1 MKTTALLLPLLAL
14 APLVAARAED
24 PATNAPAVPP
34 ALLVRVAS
42 IEEIEK
48 AIRGVADAV
57 GMPALAEEPI
67 RSLRE
72 GLAEM
77 GVDVDPSRPVVLALA
92 DPRAS
97 EEMAVAVPGPE
108 PSAERL
114 AAAFGGAT
122 PERGADGVWRQPGA
136 EGNGTAMLRRDGYNV
151 FAHPRERLAFAD
163 ALLAAAAAPRF
174 PGAAL
179 EATVR
184 GEALRTIER
193 ELAWA
198 PGVPGPSLAPLET
211 VSFGAAFDASA
222 GLFVPLAATPA
233 ESAAGAFEAL
243 AAAPALDPAGAIWRD
258 DALFAFAVSDL
269 GTVFGGFAVSF
280 FALTATNYAQNVA
293 FALRRRG
300 ADPEEIARAERSAR
314 EAIERAEESLAL
326 LRSAGAASGFA
337 ALAPG
342 GALES
347 VAETAFRDSAAVDRL
362 RARWRAEA
370 DGRDVPVEMWVGSA
384 TNAFAFR
391 QTDDGWE
398 FGCRPWADGEE
409 PSGPDAT
416 GPLAAMRRFFG
427 PDGLRGEV
435 RRVAGPGPGER
446 LVSAVGPA
454 GSPLPAPTGERPPD
468 GAALERFVPGAKR
481 VACVQAHLVDFARF
495 ALSPALGDAA
505 DALPRGG
512 RFRWDAGVRDGAP
525 VGLFAFDPA
534 ELRAWVS
541 LAMLGVSRAMAPA
554 APAPSGEDALFDD

>member
-1 MKTTALLLPLLAL
+1 M
-14 APLVAARAED
+14 
-24 PATNAPAVPP
+24 
-34 ALLVRVAS
+34 
-42 IEEIEK
+42 
-48 AIRGVADAV
+48 
-57 GMPALAEEPI
+57 
-67 RSLRE
+67 
-72 GLAEM
+72 
-77 GVDVDPSRPVVLALA
+77 
-92 DPRAS
+92 
-97 EEMAVAVPGPE
+97 
-108 PSAERL
+108 
-114 AAAFGGAT
+114 
-122 PERGADGVWRQPGA
+122 
-136 EGNGTAMLRRDGYNV
+136 
-151 FAHPRERLAFAD
+151 
-163 ALLAAAAAPRF
+163 
-174 PGAAL
+174 
-179 EATVR
+179 
-184 GEALRTIER
+184 
-193 ELAWA
+193 
-198 PGVPGPSLAPLET
+198 
-211 VSFGAAFDASA
+211 
-222 GLFVPLAATPA
+222 
-233 ESAAGAFEAL
+233 
-243 AAAPALDPAGAIWRD
+243 
-258 DALFAFAVSDL
+258 SDL
-269 GTVFGGFAVSF
+269 GTVFGGFAGSF
-280 FALTATNYAQNVA
+280 FALTATNYAQNVD

-337 ALAPG
+337 ARAPG

-362 RARWRAEA
+362 RARWREEAE
-370 DGRDVPVEMWVGSA
+370 GRDVPVEMWVGSA